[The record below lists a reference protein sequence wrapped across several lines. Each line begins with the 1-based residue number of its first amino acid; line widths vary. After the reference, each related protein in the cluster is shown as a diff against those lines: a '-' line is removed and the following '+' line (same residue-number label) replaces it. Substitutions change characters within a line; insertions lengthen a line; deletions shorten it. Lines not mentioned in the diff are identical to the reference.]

1 MLRIVPRYP
10 ARFVR
15 AALHG
20 PDHLPCKEARTQ
32 AALADRNSETQPLNY
47 EVGTARAELRRS
59 LQERDLGEPTEGVKP
74 TRRSIGARPT
84 LERAANQTMKVGQ
97 GVAAAR
103 ADQPAAA
110 EANGSLEAARLL
122 ERGNALLGEGNI
134 GAARVVL
141 ERAAETGNAQASF
154 KLAET
159 YDPLVLSTWRTYGT
173 RGDAMKARE
182 LNAKAY
188 DGGIKAAKDRSDAL
202 QTAGSEAK

>member
-1 MLRIVPRYP
+1 V
-10 ARFVR
+10 
-15 AALHG
+15 
-20 PDHLPCKEARTQ
+20 
-32 AALADRNSETQPLNY
+32 
-47 EVGTARAELRRS
+47 
-59 LQERDLGEPTEGVKP
+59 
-74 TRRSIGARPT
+74 
-84 LERAANQTMKVGQ
+84 KVGQ
-97 GVAAAR
+97 GVAVAR
-103 ADQPAAA
+103 ADQSATA

-122 ERGNALLGEGNI
+122 ERGNALLGDGNI

-141 ERAAETGNAQASF
+141 ERAAETGSAQASF

-182 LNAKAY
+182 LYAKAY